1 MSTISRII
9 AVCCLLLSSAVVTAA
24 SSAAPVIL
32 VFGDSLS
39 AGYGLRPGVGWVD
52 LLSQKL
58 SREAYGFRVVNAS
71 VSGETSEGGLARLPR
86 ALQTQQP
93 QVVVLELGAN
103 DGLRAL
109 PVAALR
115 SNLERMIQLSL
126 KANARVLLLAVR
138 LPPNYGARYN
148 SQFEQVCTQLAKQY
162 KVAVVPWFMRD
173 VADRAALMQ
182 ADGLH
187 PNEPGQPL
195 LLNNVWP
202 VLSKLLVPEHNKR

>member
-1 MSTISRII
+1 M
-9 AVCCLLLSSAVVTAA
+9 SSAVTTAA
-24 SSAAPVIL
+24 STAAPVVL

-58 SREAYGFRVVNAS
+58 RAEEYGFRVVNAS
-71 VSGETSEGGLARLPR
+71 VSGETSQGGLARLPR
-86 ALQTQQP
+86 ALQTHKP

-109 PVAALR
+109 PIDALR

-126 KANARVLLLAVR
+126 QAKAKVLLLAIR
-138 LPPNYGARYN
+138 LPPNYGVRYN
-148 SQFEQVCTQLAKQY
+148 SQFELVCTQLAKQY

-173 VADRAALMQ
+173 VADQAPLMQ

-187 PNEPGQPL
+187 PNEQGQPV

-202 VLSKLLVPEHNKR
+202 VLSKLLVPDHNKH

>member
-1 MSTISRII
+1 
-9 AVCCLLLSSAVVTAA
+9 
-24 SSAAPVIL
+24 
-32 VFGDSLS
+32 
-39 AGYGLRPGVGWVD
+39 LRPGVGWVD

-58 SREAYGFRVVNAS
+58 SREGYGFRVVNAS
-71 VSGETSEGGLARLPR
+71 VSGETSQGGLARLPR
-86 ALQTQQP
+86 ALQTQKP
-93 QVVVLELGAN
+93 QIVVLELGAN

-109 PVAALR
+109 PIAALR

-126 KANARVLLLAVR
+126 QAKAQVLLLAVR

-148 SQFEQVCTQLAKQY
+148 SQFELVCTQLAKQY

-173 VADRAALMQ
+173 VADRAPLMQ

-187 PNEPGQPL
+187 PNEQGQPA

-202 VLSKLLVPEHNKR
+202 LLSKLLVPAHNRR